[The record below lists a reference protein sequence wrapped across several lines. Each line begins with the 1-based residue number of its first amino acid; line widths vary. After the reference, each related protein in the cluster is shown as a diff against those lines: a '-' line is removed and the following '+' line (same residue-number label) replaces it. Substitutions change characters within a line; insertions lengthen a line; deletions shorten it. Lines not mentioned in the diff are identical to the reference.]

1 VKVKQVMTPYVECVS
16 PSTTIQ
22 EAAEKMKSMDVGAL
36 LVCDNEQIV
45 GVVTDRDIAIRAAA
59 TGADTSVT
67 PVQDIMTPHVA
78 TCFEEQDVADAAEIM
93 KQKQIRRLA
102 VLNHVSRLVGIV
114 SLGDLALRQDD
125 KTLVAE
131 TLEHVSACTS

>member
-1 VKVKQVMTPYVECVS
+1 MTPYVECVS

>member
-1 VKVKQVMTPYVECVS
+1 MKVKQVMTPYVECVS